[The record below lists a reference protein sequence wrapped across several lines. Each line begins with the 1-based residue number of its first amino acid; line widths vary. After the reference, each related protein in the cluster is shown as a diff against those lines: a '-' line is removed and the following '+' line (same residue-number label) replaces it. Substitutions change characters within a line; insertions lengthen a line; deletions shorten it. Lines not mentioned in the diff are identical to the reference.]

1 MLTEVSK
8 ERFDIPLSANKRL
21 IRVYECLGSKT
32 DRIDE
37 VLEAGKDIPLAA
49 GERLAC
55 VFDNESVALVV
66 ITKGS

>member
-8 ERFDIPLSANKRL
+8 DSFDIPLSTNKRL

-32 DRIDE
+32 DSIDE
-37 VLEAGKDIPLAA
+37 VLEAGKDIPLAT

-55 VFDNESVALVV
+55 VFSKETVALVV
-66 ITKGS
+66 ISLV